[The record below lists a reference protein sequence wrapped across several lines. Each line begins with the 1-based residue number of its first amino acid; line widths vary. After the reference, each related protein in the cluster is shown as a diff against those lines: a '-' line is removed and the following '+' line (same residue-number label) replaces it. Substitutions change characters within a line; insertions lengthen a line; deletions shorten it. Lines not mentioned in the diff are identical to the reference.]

1 MCFSL
6 SNRPNSIRKMAVNI
20 QSIRHDHSK
29 TIKVTRNLKFLTVNA
44 RVNIVGVPSQ
54 EITENTDCYHPTVFT
69 G

>member
-1 MCFSL
+1 
-6 SNRPNSIRKMAVNI
+6 MAVNI